1 MARGSKIPQN
11 ILNKKDAPSP
21 VVEDK
26 AVQAPETPSETVEV
40 QEDAKSIVTM
50 EDAKNDFLR
59 KMEAKKK
66 KLRVEDTHTRSTFL
80 FRNDLQERLD
90 KLAKKSKVRGFK
102 TEFIND
108 AIEKMLNEYE

>member
-1 MARGSKIPQN
+1 MARANKTPQSV
-11 ILNKKDAPSP
+11 LTTKEEVAETP
-21 VVEDK
+21 
-26 AVQAPETPSETVEV
+26 VQAPESVPEPVEV
-40 QEDAKSIVTM
+40 QDEAKPIVTM

-59 KMEAKKK
+59 KMDAKKK

-80 FRNDLQERLD
+80 FRNDLQSRLD